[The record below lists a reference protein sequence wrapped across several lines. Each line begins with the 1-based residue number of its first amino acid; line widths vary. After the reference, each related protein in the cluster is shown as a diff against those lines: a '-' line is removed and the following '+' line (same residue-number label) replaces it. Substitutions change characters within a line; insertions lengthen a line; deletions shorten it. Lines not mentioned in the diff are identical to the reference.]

1 MDGKSYDTAFVEYM
15 WVGQDK
21 RVMRYLS
28 PDYSDDPW
36 CSKTGG
42 ELYRS
47 VYKFYGSNIESCLI
61 SGPLYFDLDGDLRTR
76 RVYKELKRSVR
87 AVINWFKQW
96 GLTEQEIE
104 IYFSGSKGF
113 HVIIPEKVLDIKPSA
128 DLNRINKAIAM
139 FLKTEIG
146 VEHLDT
152 GIYDRRRVLRLPGS
166 VNFKTGLYKMPLP
179 FDVFDAI
186 SLKTLKEA
194 AAVRPL
200 KSSITR
206 MVYAVNKKAA
216 ERFLDCTHW
225 ARNLQAYKAK
235 AINLSDVDN
244 CEAVTINL
252 SGKAESGCLTMNL
265 SDKDKK
271 IKEFLPCIKKALCSN
286 CEEGKR
292 NSTAFLIASSL
303 IQRKMGIE
311 EIKRL
316 IFAWNERLSSL
327 LDEAEIEKVV
337 SNALLNTQK
346 GKNYYGCGV
355 FRDNGLCIGSC
366 NILTRKLSGKGN
378 NSE

>member
-194 AAVRPL
+194 AAVRHIDSRSPH
-200 KSSITR
+200 
-206 MVYAVNKKAA
+206 APQ
-216 ERFLDCTHW
+216 D
-225 ARNLQAYKAK
+225 
-235 AINLSDVDN
+235 
-244 CEAVTINL
+244 
-252 SGKAESGCLTMNL
+252 
-265 SDKDKK
+265 
-271 IKEFLPCIKKALCSN
+271 
-286 CEEGKR
+286 
-292 NSTAFLIASSL
+292 
-303 IQRKMGIE
+303 
-311 EIKRL
+311 RL
-316 IFAWNERLSSL
+316 LVCR
-327 LDEAEIEKVV
+327 
-337 SNALLNTQK
+337 
-346 GKNYYGCGV
+346 
-355 FRDNGLCIGSC
+355 
-366 NILTRKLSGKGN
+366 
-378 NSE
+378 

>member
-1 MDGKSYDTAFVEYM
+1 MDGMSYDKTFVEYM
-15 WVGQDK
+15 RVGQDK

-36 CSKTGG
+36 CSESNS

-47 VYKFYGSNIESCLI
+47 VYKFYGSSLESCPI
-61 SGPLYFDLDGDLRTR
+61 SGPLFFDLDGDLRTR
-76 RVYKELKRSVR
+76 RNYKELKRSVR

-96 GLTEQEIE
+96 ELTEQEIE

-113 HVIIPEKVLDIKPSA
+113 HVVIPEKVLDIKPSV
-128 DLNRINKAIAM
+128 DLNKINKAIAM

-146 VEHLDT
+146 IEYIDT

-166 VNFKTGLYKMPLP
+166 VNFKTGLYKIPLP
-179 FDVFDAI
+179 FDVFDAV
-186 SLKTLKEA
+186 SLKNLRQA
-194 AAVRPL
+194 ASVRPL

-216 ERFLDCTHW
+216 ERFLDCTRW
-225 ARNLQAYKAK
+225 ARKLQADKY
-235 AINLSDVDN
+235 D
-244 CEAVTINL
+244 TTNL
-252 SGKAESGCLTMNL
+252 SGKAAADCQTINL
-265 SDKDKK
+265 SDNEKNT
-271 IKEFLPCIKKALCSN
+271 KEFLPCIKNALYGD
-286 CEEGKR
+286 CEEGRR

-303 IQRKMGIE
+303 IQRKMGRE

-316 IFAWNERLSSL
+316 IFAWNKRLSRP
-327 LDEAEIEKVV
+327 LDETEIEKVIG
-337 SNALLNTQK
+337 NAFSNTQK

-355 FRDNGLCIGSC
+355 FRDNGLCIDNC
-366 NILTRKLSGKGN
+366 NILTRKMSGKGK